1 MPKLSELPEATTP
14 LGGDEIVVVVQD
26 GTTKRATV
34 DDLSDGGGAGT
45 PGGSDGQLQYNDGGS
60 FGGDSGL
67 TYNET
72 TNVLSVLGG
81 GYWGTTPATFGEWR
95 TANNWHWWARDAAN
109 GANVHILGLSA
120 GDVIQLGTDS
130 GNDIHIG
137 TGGGQSVFFQA
148 NDVNFGSA
156 AATPKGRFV
165 NGALQLKDEGN
176 DHWMAFSV
184 DDIASDLTLNFPAI
198 TGEDTVSVLGLA
210 QTYSAIKTFSSG
222 LFAGAAKITAGA
234 GAPAAADADG
244 SIFLRTDGTSSTG
257 IYTRQGG
264 AWAAVGGGGSSS
276 FADNVFEITD
286 NGDATKIAK
295 FEVSG
300 ITTGTTRTYTLP
312 NASDTV
318 AVLALAQTLDAKTL
332 TAVPSIAFAGTPST
346 TGLIRLPYSA
356 GDTVIGAKDSTA
368 ADRLF
373 LGRVGADY
381 WQIGHDTAWNVDFYA
396 NAMGIWGRSSC
407 VFFSGGGTVIGRF
420 NVNGWQFGSGT
431 IDHGGGV
438 GVIGVDN
445 AGTVPTTNA
454 TNGAVW
460 YVEAGASKARGSGGT
475 VTTFGPA
482 DPHCP
487 TCGRDFATEHRNDEM
502 GEHFALCLPCLVD
515 EVTALGGDVSKFAI
529 VNKRGASKKQWDDH
543 HENTKARMAAFKAA
557 KEAANG

>member
-244 SIFLRTDGTSSTG
+244 SIYLRTDGTGSTG

-264 AWAAVGGGGSSS
+264 AWSAVGGGGSSS

-286 NGDATKIAK
+286 NGDATKKLA
-295 FEVSG
+295 FQCSG
-300 ITTGTTRTYTLP
+300 ITTGQTRTWTVPDASSTLVGT
-312 NASDTV
+312 DTT
-318 AVLALAQTLDAKTL
+318 QTLTNKTISGPSFAASSFLSVGASPAGAGLLRVPYSTGATIIGVKDSGAADAAL
-332 TAVPSIAFAGTPST
+332 LSQIAGDSYQLGPNGASVVVNGGTVSLYSNGNSRVEANT
-346 TGLIRLPYSA
+346 TGVKVFSPM
-356 GDTVIGAKDSTA
+356 
-368 ADRLF
+368 
-373 LGRVGADY
+373 
-381 WQIGHDTAWNVDFYA
+381 QIGGGAFDL
-396 NAMGIWGRSSC
+396 
-407 VFFSGGGTVIGRF
+407 GGGTG
-420 NVNGWQFGSGT
+420 
-431 IDHGGGV
+431 
-438 GVIGVDN
+438 GVIGIDN
-445 AGTVPTTNA
+445 ASANPSTNPTGGGILYA
-454 TNGAVW
+454 D
-460 YVEAGASKARGSGGT
+460 AGAGKWRGSGGT

-487 TCGRDFATEHRNDEM
+487 TCGRDFATEHRNDDM
-502 GEHFALCLPCLVD
+502 GEHFAVCLPCLIDAV
-515 EVTALGGDVSKFAI
+515 VSLGADASKFAI
-529 VNKRGASKKQWDDH
+529 IDKRAAKKSQWDEH
-543 HENTKARMAAFKAA
+543 HAATRARALAA
-557 KEAANG
+557 KGGA